1 MVLPPGGTVLDALDA
16 YLEARWD
23 GAVGQAA
30 EVPEQRA
37 GEGALAGWV
46 RERLR
51 ELPPGPT
58 ADSALRAGTL
68 LREFRS
74 RRSAW
79 NAAALRLLDDTYT
92 FVATGP
98 RRHDDWAHD
107 VRAVMHRSVR
117 DPRGWI
123 RLDGDRAGDVRR
135 ALPAYPFDP
144 PDAAGFPARLRSV
157 DADTAVG
164 ALAVMAEEWQGE
176 AAPVRTR
183 PDRDAL
189 LADARVLLDRYG
201 AGACYWTNA
210 TTTAAGGLDFVAA
223 GLAGTRSHSFLT
235 SAYVGGLDLLEDLGL
250 IAVSADEV
258 GVFWSIG
265 AY

>member
-1 MVLPPGGTVLDALDA
+1 MALPPEETVLDALDA
-16 YLEARWD
+16 YLEARRD
-23 GAVGQAA
+23 GAVEPAP
-30 EVPEQRA
+30 EVPERRA
-37 GEGALAGWV
+37 GEEALAGWV

-51 ELPPGPT
+51 ALPPGPT
-58 ADSALRAGTL
+58 GDSALHAGTL

-123 RLDGDRAGDVRR
+123 RLDGDRAGDARHT
-135 ALPAYPFDP
+135 LPAYPFDP
-144 PDAAGFPARLRSV
+144 PPASGFPARLRPV
-157 DADTAVG
+157 DADAAVG

-176 AAPVRTR
+176 SAPLRTR

-189 LADARVLLDRYG
+189 LADARTLLDRYG
-201 AGACYWTNA
+201 PDAGYWTNA
-210 TTTAAGGLDFVAA
+210 TVADGSDFVAA
-223 GLAGTRSHSFLT
+223 GLAGTRSHPFVT

>member
-1 MVLPPGGTVLDALDA
+1 MVLPPGPAGDPAPHEGTP
-16 YLEARWD
+16 
-23 GAVGQAA
+23 Q
-30 EVPEQRA
+30 
-37 GEGALAGWV
+37 
-46 RERLR
+46 
-51 ELPPGPT
+51 
-58 ADSALRAGTL
+58 
-68 LREFRS
+68 REFRCG
-74 RRSAW
+74 RSAW

-107 VRAVMHRSVR
+107 VRAVMHRTVT

-123 RLDGDRAGDVRR
+123 RLDGDAAADVRHT
-135 ALPAYPFDP
+135 LPAYPFDP
-144 PDAAGFPARLRSV
+144 PAASGFPARLHPV
-157 DADTAVG
+157 DPDTAVG

-176 AAPVRTR
+176 STPVRTR

-189 LADARVLLDRYG
+189 LADARTLLDRYG
-201 AGACYWTNA
+201 AGARHWTNA
-210 TTTAAGGLDFVAA
+210 TAATGRPDFVAA
-223 GLAGTRSHSFLT
+223 GLAGTRSHTFVT
-235 SAYVGGLDLLEDLGL
+235 GAYVNGLDLFEDLGL

>member
-1 MVLPPGGTVLDALDA
+1 MALPPDESVLDALDA

-23 GAVGQAA
+23 GAAAQA
-30 EVPEQRA
+30 PELPEHRPE
-37 GEGALAGWV
+37 EGTLVGWV

-51 ELPPGPT
+51 ELPAGPT
-58 ADSALRAGTL
+58 RDSALQAGTL

-123 RLDGDRAGDVRR
+123 RLDGDRTGDVRDT
-135 ALPAYPFDP
+135 LPAYPFDP
-144 PDAAGFPARLRSV
+144 PAASDFPARLRPV
-157 DADTAVG
+157 DADEAAG
-164 ALAVMAEEWQGE
+164 ALAVMAEEWQAE
-176 AAPVRTR
+176 PAPVRTR

-189 LADARVLLDRYG
+189 LADARTLLDRYG
-201 AGACYWTNA
+201 PDARYWTNA
-210 TTTAAGGLDFVAA
+210 TTAQAGSDFVAA
-223 GLAGTRSHSFLT
+223 GLAGTRSHPFVT
-235 SAYVGGLDLLEDLGL
+235 GAYVGGLDLLEDLGL